1 MTKKV
6 DWNIF
11 SVNISGSLKY
21 TALIAKLTY
30 GSFKRDSGH
39 PVLSCLELKKG
50 NNLSEV
56 IPSPKQF
63 ALMVSMC
70 CRKHWSSW
78 NMLINLLLTYLKC
91 VSIIP
96 NCTLKSPVSSRLVSR
111 NISFCFSFLSP
122 SHPNWIPLCANTNSG
137 VNARHIKIQDIPEGT
152 SCQLWAV
159 YDPRK
164 QLSIYLVMLDPTIRF
179 STK

>member
-21 TALIAKLTY
+21 TALIAKFTY
-30 GSFKRDSGH
+30 GSFERDSGH

-50 NNLSEV
+50 NNWSEV

-63 ALMVSMC
+63 ALIVSMC

-78 NMLINLLLTYLKC
+78 NMLINLLLTHLKC

-96 NCTLKSPVSSRLVSR
+96 NCTLKNPVSSRLVSR
-111 NISFCFSFLSP
+111 NINFCFSFLSP
-122 SHPNWIPLCANTNSG
+122 SHPNLNPT
-137 VNARHIKIQDIPEGT
+137 V
-152 SCQLWAV
+152 CQYKLWCKCQAHK
-159 YDPRK
+159 DPRHTWRH
-164 QLSIYLVMLDPTIRF
+164 QLPVVGSVWSTQAIKYL
-179 STK
+179 SGCAGSNH